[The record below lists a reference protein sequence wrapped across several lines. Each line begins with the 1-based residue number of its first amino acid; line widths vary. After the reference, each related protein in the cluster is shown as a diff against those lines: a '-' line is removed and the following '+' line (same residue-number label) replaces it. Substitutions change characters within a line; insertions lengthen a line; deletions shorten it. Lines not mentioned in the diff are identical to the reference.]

1 MSTSKRSSPPPSPA
15 FLHRH
20 KRARHSPS
28 PPAAST
34 ARSSTSTSTDLF
46 AIAARIRADR
56 RERDEYLERQHLA
69 DLAAEDGSEWRSA
82 GVGAFGAGSGAMDD
96 MDEEEYTEFVRT
108 SSTASHD
115 RDRGKERGYEKTA
128 EEREAKRHRRAWKRY
143 MRRWD
148 QVVSLSAL
156 LKQERGREEEGQRK
170 RWWDLPWPLASLLSS
185 STSTSHRERA
195 DRPSNLIGPSLPAP
209 RHHPPSSRHN
219 EQQEE
224 EITPPAIANFLFCH
238 PSISSASSSS
248 DVKRAK
254 ENLLR
259 ATIRAY
265 HPDRSAATLLA
276 VADPTD
282 RDRVQTMILAV
293 SQGLNSL
300 LEQVRNGTA

>member
-1 MSTSKRSSPPPSPA
+1 
-15 FLHRH
+15 
-20 KRARHSPS
+20 
-28 PPAAST
+28 
-34 ARSSTSTSTDLF
+34 
-46 AIAARIRADR
+46 
-56 RERDEYLERQHLA
+56 
-69 DLAAEDGSEWRSA
+69 
-82 GVGAFGAGSGAMDD
+82 

-128 EEREAKRHRRAWKRY
+128 EEREAKRHRRAWKR
-143 MRRWD
+143 
-148 QVVSLSAL
+148 
-156 LKQERGREEEGQRK
+156 
-170 RWWDLPWPLASLLSS
+170 